1 MKGTLVKVICPKTN
15 RGSFEVM
22 ALKTFEASLAKESE
36 MKFLISVFLNMKILY
51 DGSLY
56 ICECACEG
64 FILIYLSTE

>member
-1 MKGTLVKVICPKTN
+1 
-15 RGSFEVM
+15 M
-22 ALKTFEASLAKESE
+22 ALKIFQASRAKESE

-56 ICECACEG
+56 ICVCACEG